1 MNKRSL
7 DKKRLLGTLL
17 FFLLV
22 SVALV
27 LAGRGFTSQLDEAKQ
42 ENCSIT
48 GFAFDTTYTITL
60 YEGGSQQLLNRCTE
74 KCAKYEQIF
83 SRTRE
88 NSEVYQINLL
98 SRLYE
103 KGDQTEIDRLRSDGK
118 LPAYQELAGG
128 GLEVEV
134 SQSLAEL
141 IAQGIRYGEISKG
154 AFDITIEPVSSLWN
168 FTADS
173 PVLPEKETIRDALP
187 YVDYSKLKIQD
198 HTLQILKP
206 GMGLD
211 LGGIAKGY
219 IADQLK
225 SYLVKQGVTSGLI
238 NLGGNVLCIG
248 EKPDGSDFQIG
259 IQYPFADRNKIIATV
274 AVKDVSVVSSGIYE
288 RYFTENDTIYHHI
301 LDPQT
306 GYPRENDL
314 LAVTIISDQ
323 SVDGDGLSTTCFGL
337 GVEEGKKLI
346 DSMEGVT
353 AVFITRDEKLHY
365 ADGFQKLLVPR

>member
-1 MNKRSL
+1 MNKQPL

-17 FFLLV
+17 FFLVV
-22 SVALV
+22 SVV
-27 LAGRGFTSQLDEAKQ
+27 LLFAGIGVNRQSQVAKQ
-42 ENCSIT
+42 EKCSIT

-60 YEGGSQQLLNRCTE
+60 YQGGDQNLLNRCTQ
-74 KCAKYEQIF
+74 KCAEYEEIF

-88 NSEVYQINLL
+88 SSEVYQINLL

-103 KGDQTEIDRLRSDGK
+103 AGEQAEISRLCSEGE
-118 LPAYQELAGG
+118 LPAYHEIAGG
-128 GLEVEV
+128 GLAVDI
-134 SQSLAEL
+134 SKTLAEL
-141 IAQGIRYGEISKG
+141 ITQGIRYGEISQG
-154 AFDITIEPVSSLWN
+154 AFDITIEPVSSLWD
-168 FTADS
+168 FTADV
-173 PVLPEKETIRDALP
+173 PVRPEKEEIEAALP
-187 YVDYSKLKIQD
+187 YVDYSKLTLQEQ
-198 HTLQILKP
+198 TLQILKP

-225 SYLVKQGVTSGLI
+225 SYLVEQGVTSGLI

-248 EKPDGSDFQIG
+248 GKPDGGDYRIG
-259 IQYPFADRNKIIATV
+259 IQFPFEDRNKLISTV

-288 RYFTENDTIYHHI
+288 RYFMEDDTIYHHI

-314 LAVTIISDQ
+314 VAVTIISGK

-337 GVEEGKKLI
+337 GLEEGMKLI
-346 DSMEGVT
+346 NAEENVT

-365 ADGFQKLLVPR
+365 ADGFQELLVPR